1 MLSLSLKKKLFF
13 FLLAI
18 IILTGTFLRFYN
30 LDWDQG
36 NFFHPDERNV
46 VNAVTRINF
55 FKELNPQFFAYG
67 SLPIYLYRAT
77 ADLLTTLTKN
87 PDWNSQWPLI
97 NLIGRFYSALFASLS
112 LILIFFLSKKVFN
125 KTVGFLAVFIAAFS
139 PSLIQTAHFA
149 VTESMMVFFLLLIA
163 LFSFDLFIPSK
174 DKLATYLKIGL
185 IWGLALATK
194 MASLSFLIIPLTA
207 HLLSVKKLKKQFNFL
222 IIPLVSFLTFTIF
235 SLYTFLSWNKFME
248 SMNYENGVVLG
259 KLRVVYTLQFT
270 HTLPYLFQA
279 KNLVWQMG
287 PIALIA
293 FLSLIILLFIGLI
306 KKDRKILTF
315 LVFPIVYFLYV
326 GSWHTKFVRY
336 MVPILPFLAITAGW
350 GLSFLIKKTKIL
362 GKVITFIFLIISL
375 IWALA
380 FFNIYL
386 QTSSRISAS
395 QWVYQ
400 NIPSGSKI
408 LGEHWD
414 DGLPV
419 SLKDQTP
426 AIYQISQL
434 TIYEPDN
441 EDKIN
446 YYAQELSQADYI
458 IINSRRLY
466 GTLMFLPEKYPL
478 TSKYY
483 QLLFNGQ
490 LGYNKVAQF
499 TVYPQLF
506 GITINDDA
514 SEESFQVYDHPKIM
528 IFKNVKNLN
537 EEELKIIIN
546 Q

>member
-1 MLSLSLKKKLFF
+1 MLSLNLKKRLFF
-13 FLLAI
+13 FLLTI
-18 IILTGTFLRFYN
+18 IILAGTFLRFYN
-30 LDWDQG
+30 LNWDQG

-46 VNAVTRINF
+46 ANAVARINF

-67 SLPIYLYRAT
+67 SLPVYLYRAT
-77 ADLLTTLTKN
+77 ADLLATLTKN

-112 LILIFFLSKKVFN
+112 LILVFFLSKKVFN

-163 LFSFDLFIPSK
+163 LFSFDLLITSK

-235 SLYTFLSWNKFME
+235 SPYTFLSWKKFME

-279 KNLVWQMG
+279 KNLIWQMG
-287 PIALIA
+287 PIVLIA
-293 FLSLIILLFIGLI
+293 FLSLIILLIIGLI

-315 LVFPIVYFLYV
+315 LVFPITYFLYV

-350 GLSFLIKKTKIL
+350 GLSSLIKKTKML
-362 GKVITFIFLIISL
+362 GKIITFIFLITSL

-386 QTSSRISAS
+386 QTSSRVAAS

-434 TIYEPDN
+434 AIYEPDN

-506 GITINDDA
+506 VITINDDT
-514 SEESFQVYDHPKIM
+514 SEESFQVYDHPKVM
-528 IFKNVKNLN
+528 IFENVKNLN
-537 EEELKIIIN
+537 EEELKIIFN
-546 Q
+546 

>member
-293 FLSLIILLFIGLI
+293 FLNLIILLFIGLI